1 MKTRRLKK
9 FVLPTVY
16 LLIIVTSFIS
26 ITLINKYVNNVNSD
40 YDFVKSIMKEESNPV
55 LNEVNESKFNRP
67 YVDESV
73 LLYRNYY
80 NKNDDNETQIN
91 SLLNYESTYMPSTG
105 CMYSSDSEFDVVT
118 VFPGTVT
125 KIKEDEVL
133 GKMIEVT
140 HNPNL
145 ISYYYSVD
153 NIKIEENAVL
163 PAGTIIATSSKNKL
177 SEKNNN
183 LYFEVYFQGKSVD
196 PEDFYNLNPN
206 EME

>member
-26 ITLINKYVNNVNSD
+26 ITLINKYVNNVDSD

-91 SLLNYESTYMPSTG
+91 SLLNYDSTYMPSTG

-118 VFPGTVT
+118 VFSGTVT

-153 NIKIEENAVL
+153 NIKIEENAAL